1 MCLYQR
7 YLSLKI
13 EQLSEVFFGID
24 EQELK
29 KIKIEIKI
37 KFLFFIFLRELY
49 AYKFDDIAKV
59 LKQNNIKILDIT
71 TEDGNLEDVFVQ
83 LTNH

>member
-1 MCLYQR
+1 VCLYQR

-49 AYKFDDIAKV
+49 AYKFDDIGTIIIHQEYFQISQKT
-59 LKQNNIKILDIT
+59 QNHD
-71 TEDGNLEDVFVQ
+71 
-83 LTNH
+83 